1 MTVSK
6 LLATEPTL
14 PLEVRTWPNPTT
26 GLLQLEGN
34 LPTAEA
40 VQIQVTTVLSTLVQ
54 SQTMLPSG
62 GQVRRPVDVSTLPTG
77 VYVLTVQQGELR
89 TQFKVA
95 KQ

>member
-1 MTVSK
+1 MCGTSPVSGTAVITVSK

-40 VQIQVTTVLSTLVQ
+40 VQIQVTTVSGTLVQ
-54 SQTMLPSG
+54 SQTVC
-62 GQVRRPVDVSTLPTG
+62 QVVVR
-77 VYVLTVQQGELR
+77 YVARLM
-89 TQFKVA
+89 
-95 KQ
+95 